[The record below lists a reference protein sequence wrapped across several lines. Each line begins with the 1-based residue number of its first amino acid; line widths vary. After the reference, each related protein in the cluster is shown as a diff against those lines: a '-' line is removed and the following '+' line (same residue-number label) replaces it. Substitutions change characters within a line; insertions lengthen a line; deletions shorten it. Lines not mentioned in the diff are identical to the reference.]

1 MSRVILLVH
10 DGVTCALPA
19 SQVAGA
25 TSAQDSGP
33 ALALFRRDGRG
44 ASSGTRNIRVH
55 TALGDRELPC
65 SSARF
70 HTLAE
75 EHMHPL
81 PELLRD
87 ALSLPHVVGLAE
99 TEPDALV
106 WLVDLM
112 RLSFPA
118 QTLEQ

>member
-10 DGVTCALPA
+10 DGVSCALPA

-25 TSAQDSGP
+25 TSSRDTGP

-44 ASSGTRNIRVH
+44 ASSGTRMIRVH
-55 TALGDRELPC
+55 TALGDREISC

-70 HTLAE
+70 DTLSE
-75 EHMHPL
+75 ESMLPL
-81 PELLRD
+81 PDVLRD
-87 ALSLPHVVGLAE
+87 ALSLPHLVGVAAS
-99 TEPDALV
+99 EPDAMV